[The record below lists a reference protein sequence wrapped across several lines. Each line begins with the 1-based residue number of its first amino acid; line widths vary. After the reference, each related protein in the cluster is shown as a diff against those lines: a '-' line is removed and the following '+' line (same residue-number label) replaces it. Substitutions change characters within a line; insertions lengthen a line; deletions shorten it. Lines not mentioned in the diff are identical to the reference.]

1 MVMNIITSMMVMID
15 THAVAV
21 GCDRQDQNEGEEV
34 EEAKRLV
41 ESSKAER
48 QPSCGRGGEH
58 GATYRQFQGSQKSKL
73 NNDYNSMA

>member
-41 ESSKAER
+41 ESSTAER
-48 QPSCGRGGEH
+48 QLVR
-58 GATYRQFQGSQKSKL
+58 ARW
-73 NNDYNSMA
+73 